1 MATTVDFHHLA
12 RAEIRRVRSYYG
24 RVGYGARFFAA
35 LQDAIAAITASP
47 GIGSPDLFGTRYIR
61 LRKFPYRLV
70 YIEEPT
76 RVLVLA
82 VPHNSRRPGYWSRR
96 LP

>member
-12 RAEIRRVRSYYG
+12 RAEVRRIRQHYG
-24 RVGYGARFFAA
+24 RVGYGARFLAA
-35 LQDAIAAITASP
+35 LQDAVAAIAASP
-47 GIGSPDLFGTRYIR
+47 GIGSPDLFGTRFVR

-76 RVLVLA
+76 RVLILA
-82 VPHNSRRPGYWSRR
+82 VPHNGRRPGYWSWRF
-96 LP
+96 P